1 MNAFG
6 QNTGECQE
14 TSGFLFSHRCGS
26 IAVREC
32 SQCAK
37 SICQEHS
44 VDLGGMLVCVTC
56 AKQQR
61 EAPPPDQQPGSDTSP
76 PYSTGGGY
84 YNQSPYFYSDTWY
97 SNSGMNRGHW
107 RRHHNDPRHGAD
119 AGLGDGGTSDF
130 TDSDEAMTRGEEPDR
145 NDMDGFENDMGGS

>member
-1 MNAFG
+1 MNEFG
-6 QNTGECQE
+6 ANTGECQE

-32 SQCAK
+32 SQCTK

-61 EAPPPDQQPGSDTSP
+61 ETPTNDGQGTS
-76 PYSTGGGY
+76 SGGAYTTSGTDY
-84 YNQSPYFYSDTWY
+84 YHSSPYFYSDSWY
-97 SNSGMNRGHW
+97 YSSGMHRGHY
-107 RRHHNDPRHGAD
+107 RRPHHDDHRGGD
-119 AGLGDGGTSDF
+119 AGVGDSGSSDF
-130 TDSDEAMTRGEEPDR
+130 TDADEAMTRGEEPDR
-145 NDMDGFENDMGGS
+145 DAMDGFENDMGGS